1 MASEQKLDRFDR
13 FLPADPWTNPWQ
25 DDGSY
30 RVDYDLLVRLLTET
44 TGTTQQSGIVAAAT
58 DVWAA
63 EELRRAG
70 FNEDEVWPRRTQPR
84 ILPRDIRNFVEGGA
98 LTQALRTEVEARYTH
113 SKARRALPAE
123 GHVLGSAYTK
133 QADVLI
139 ASWAAGVELLIS
151 TKTMLSSYQ
160 KNMRNRFEEAYG
172 DAKNIRG
179 RHPLAALGFL
189 FVVGADVPE
198 NGLEFIVDML
208 RKLVREPDVYECC
221 CLIVTEGPQGS
232 EDAADEERGPDDE
245 PAALVPV
252 LEGDDSDGPI
262 DDPAVDENPEAAA
275 TTAVSLIDQ
284 LVPDDLAPGHFFESL
299 IRTALDRMPVA
310 VYPEVRVRL
319 EEATSA

>member
-1 MASEQKLDRFDR
+1 MTPTQKLDRFDR
-13 FLPADPWTNPWQ
+13 FLPAGSWINPWRP
-25 DDGSY
+25 DGSY
-30 RVDYDLLVRLLTET
+30 QVDDRLLIQLLTEA
-44 TGTTQQSGIVAAAT
+44 TGTTQQSGIVAAAA

-70 FNEDEVWPRRTQPR
+70 FAEDEVWPRRTQPR
-84 ILPRDIRNFVEGGA
+84 ILPRDVRNFVEGGA
-98 LTQALRTEVEARYTH
+98 LTQALRAEVEARYTH
-113 SKARRALPAE
+113 PKARKALPAE

-198 NGLEFIVDML
+198 NGLAFIIDML

-221 CLIVTEGPQGS
+221 CLIVVDGPQGS
-232 EDAADEERGPDDE
+232 EDPVDEERGPDEE
-245 PAALVPV
+245 PAALVPIPV
-252 LEGDDSDGPI
+252 GGDPEELPDDS
-262 DDPAVDENPEAAA
+262 EAHVSTDHA
-275 TTAVSLIDQ
+275 TQTVTLIKD
-284 LVPDDLAPGHFFESL
+284 LVPNDLAPATFFETL
-299 IRTALDRMPVA
+299 IRSALDRMPIA
-310 VYPEVRVRL
+310 VYPEVRERL
-319 EEATSA
+319 EEAKQ